1 MYMSNVSKN
10 VHQTLMK
17 RHVLLRVISL
27 IEVSPKFMQEKTKKS
42 YFRFMQFLQFELI
55 NDQRNAFSSQVFA
68 SIMFS

>member
-1 MYMSNVSKN
+1 
-10 VHQTLMK
+10 
-17 RHVLLRVISL
+17 
-27 IEVSPKFMQEKTKKS
+27 MQEKTKKS